1 MIPLSTAYKL
11 VVNGVIVAEGSKARM
26 KSLKR
31 KTPNSKIYLTS
42 GRVGEALSV
51 GDFIESPTLETEGVS
66 K

>member
-11 VVNGVIVAEGSKARM
+11 VVDGVVVAEGSKARM

-42 GRVGEALSV
+42 GRVGEALTI
-51 GDFIESPTLETEGVS
+51 GDFIESPKQES